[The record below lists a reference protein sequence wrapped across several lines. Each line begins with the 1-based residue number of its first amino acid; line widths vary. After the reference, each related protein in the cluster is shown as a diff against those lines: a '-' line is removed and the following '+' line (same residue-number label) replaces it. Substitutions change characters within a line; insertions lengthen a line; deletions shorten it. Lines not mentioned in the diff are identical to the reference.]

1 VNRMNGFERRK
12 KEKEKSILD
21 TALRLFQKNGIL
33 NTPVSQIA
41 KEAGVSQVTIFKYFE
56 TKDNLVLSTV
66 NYFVD
71 ESFRSFEELVNKEAT
86 FEDKI
91 ENIILM
97 KKTYAN
103 EMSQDFIMRFM
114 EIYAE
119 DSSYI
124 KNLYHTKGSE
134 LYQKLFQQG
143 RAEGKISNSISD
155 KALYLY
161 MDMYS
166 DYLSKEEVSSQIK
179 PLAQEFMRLFMYG
192 ISGK

>member
-1 VNRMNGFERRK
+1 
-12 KEKEKSILD
+12 
-21 TALRLFQKNGIL
+21 
-33 NTPVSQIA
+33 
-41 KEAGVSQVTIFKYFE
+41 
-56 TKDNLVLSTV
+56 VLSTV

-119 DSSYI
+119 DSSNI

>member
-1 VNRMNGFERRK
+1 MNRMNGFERRK

-119 DSSYI
+119 DSSNI

-155 KALYLY
+155 KVLYLY

>member
-1 VNRMNGFERRK
+1 MNGFERRK

-86 FEDKI
+86 LKI
-91 ENIILM
+91 
-97 KKTYAN
+97 
-103 EMSQDFIMRFM
+103 R
-114 EIYAE
+114 
-119 DSSYI
+119 
-124 KNLYHTKGSE
+124 
-134 LYQKLFQQG
+134 
-143 RAEGKISNSISD
+143 
-155 KALYLY
+155 
-161 MDMYS
+161 
-166 DYLSKEEVSSQIK
+166 
-179 PLAQEFMRLFMYG
+179 
-192 ISGK
+192 